1 MVCWARIHNN
11 NYKFNNLMSVT
22 VCLTSCNR
30 FDLLRRTLD
39 SFFRFNTYWIDAF
52 YVYEDSDKDFPYK
65 SDYPFV
71 RWMGGDGRVGQIEA
85 IDRLYEKV
93 ESDYI
98 FHCEDD
104 WEFMRAG
111 FIEASLEI
119 LSKEEKTLLVWLRG
133 LRDTNGHPHKDG
145 YMEVGYQGLWHG
157 FTFNP
162 SLRRLSDYELLKP
175 FSSVTTFDIHSPYWS
190 EVKIGAEYQLMGF
203 RSAILP
209 DRYVGHIGDG
219 RHVGMY
225 V

>member
-1 MVCWARIHNN
+1 MVCWARVHN

-39 SFFRFNTYWIDAF
+39 SFFRFNTYGIDAF

-98 FHCEDD
+98 YLSV
-104 WEFMRAG
+104 AG
-111 FIEASLEI
+111 
-119 LSKEEKTLLVWLRG
+119 VYRRDRG
-133 LRDTNGHPHKDG
+133 FGG
-145 YMEVGYQGLWHG
+145 
-157 FTFNP
+157 
-162 SLRRLSDYELLKP
+162 
-175 FSSVTTFDIHSPYWS
+175 
-190 EVKIGAEYQLMGF
+190 
-203 RSAILP
+203 
-209 DRYVGHIGDG
+209 
-219 RHVGMY
+219 
-225 V
+225 

>member
-1 MVCWARIHNN
+1 MVCWARVHN

-39 SFFRFNTYWIDAF
+39 SFFRFNTYGIDAF

-104 WEFMRAG
+104 WEFMRGG

-119 LSKEEKTLLVWLRG
+119 LST
-133 LRDTNGHPHKDG
+133 KD
-145 YMEVGYQGLWHG
+145 YYDKFILMK
-157 FTFNP
+157 
-162 SLRRLSDYELLKP
+162 DD
-175 FSSVTTFDIHSPYWS
+175 FSN
-190 EVKIGAEYQLMGF
+190 
-203 RSAILP
+203 
-209 DRYVGHIGDG
+209 
-219 RHVGMY
+219 
-225 V
+225 